1 MNIAADDIVDLQL
14 HTIYSDGH
22 WQPVALF
29 EHLAQAQFRVVS
41 ITDHDTMEHLDELQA
56 LGASFGIHVLPG
68 VEMTTNWR
76 GRSAHLLCYAAEFS
90 GDALGRLARGIVADQ
105 LANTYAVYEEL
116 RQRGYLFTQEGELP
130 VRPIDNARLLLANG
144 YVATLDDALR
154 MIADAGY
161 RSITVPLTD
170 AVTAA
175 HASGALA
182 VLAHPGR
189 CGGEI
194 QQYDLPLLA
203 ELLTDAPLDGIETR
217 YPTYSEEQ
225 VVVYTAF
232 AREHA
237 LLVSAG
243 SDSHGPQQRMPIP
256 YPAAICADLLACC
269 GIVVG

>member
-1 MNIAADDIVDLQL
+1 MNIAADDRIDLQI
-14 HTIYSDGH
+14 HTIHSDGQ
-22 WQPVALF
+22 WQPDELF
-29 EHLAQAQFRVVS
+29 AHLAYARFRVVS
-41 ITDHDTMEHLDELQA
+41 ITDHDTMEHLGELQA
-56 LGASFGIHVLPG
+56 LGASHGVHVLPG

-90 GDALGRLARGIVADQ
+90 GDALGRLARATVANQ
-105 LANTYAVYEEL
+105 LANTYAVYEGL
-116 RQRGYLFTQEGELP
+116 RRRGYHFPQEGELP

-144 YVATLDDALR
+144 DAATLDDALR

-161 RSITVPLTD
+161 RSITVPLAD
-170 AVTAA
+170 AITVA
-175 HASGALA
+175 HTSGALA

-189 CGGEI
+189 GGGEI

-225 VVVYTAF
+225 VAEYTAF

>member
-1 MNIAADDIVDLQL
+1 VNIAADDSIDLQI
-14 HTIYSDGH
+14 HTIYSDGQ

-29 EHLAQAQFRVVS
+29 EHLAQARFRVVS
-41 ITDHDTMEHLDELQA
+41 ITDHDTMEHLGELQA
-56 LGASFGIHVLPG
+56 LGASYGVHVLPG
-68 VEMTTNWR
+68 VEMTTNWH

-90 GDALGRLARGIVADQ
+90 GDALGRLARTIVADQ
-105 LANTYAVYEEL
+105 LVNTHAVYEEM
-116 RQRGYLFTQEGELP
+116 RRRGYHFAQEGEPP

-154 MIADAGY
+154 LIVDAGY
-161 RSITVPLTD
+161 RSITVPLTE

-189 CGGEI
+189 GGGEI
-194 QQYDLPLLA
+194 HQYDVPLLA
-203 ELLTDAPLDGIETR
+203 ELLADVPLDGIETR

-225 VVVYTAF
+225 VEIYTAF

-256 YPAAICADLLACC
+256 YQAATCGELLARC

>member
-1 MNIAADDIVDLQL
+1 MNIAVNAIIDLQI

-29 EHLAQAQFRVVS
+29 EHLAQTRFRVVS
-41 ITDHDTMEHLDELQA
+41 ITDHDTVEHLGELQA
-56 LGASFGIHVLPG
+56 LGASHGVHVLPG

-90 GDALGRLARGIVADQ
+90 GDALGRLARATAADQ
-105 LANTYAVYEEL
+105 LTNTYGVYEEL
-116 RQRGYLFTQEGELP
+116 RRRGYPFAQDSELP
-130 VRPIDNARLLLANG
+130 VRPIDNARLLLANS

-161 RSITVPLTD
+161 RSITVPLNE

-175 HASGALA
+175 HTSGALA

-189 CGGEI
+189 GGGEL
-194 QQYDLPLLA
+194 QQYDVPLLA

-225 VVVYTAF
+225 VAVYTAF
-232 AREHA
+232 AREHS

-256 YPAAICADLLACC
+256 YQAATCSELLARC